1 MYIVVGSTQE
11 LCGIYV
17 YSAIRKFF
25 SIDTLVTLCKVD
37 AIFFLVIAHR
47 RRVLIKYIINFISNK
62 KKTALVVRNVGLF
75 IRRNKYIFATAAYA
89 HHHLNHNHH
98 LCVDDDVNGSTNMC
112 VSDNLISMVAR
123 KAKFFFIILVRC
135 YSFDNARLRMECGL
149 GLGYRLFT
157 CTCRL
162 CFG

>member
-1 MYIVVGSTQE
+1 MQSRCY
-11 LCGIYV
+11 
-17 YSAIRKFF
+17 
-25 SIDTLVTLCKVD
+25 
-37 AIFFLVIAHR
+37 FFLVIAHR

-98 LCVDDDVNGSTNMC
+98 LCVDDDVNGTTNMC

-123 KAKFFFIILVRC
+123 KAKFFL
-135 YSFDNARLRMECGL
+135 
-149 GLGYRLFT
+149 
-157 CTCRL
+157 
-162 CFG
+162 